1 MWIWLKQKW
10 IQIIPSERIKSRFC
24 MLHFFTWQPGTTTW
38 QHLEPCYDHIGWP
51 WDRLWRDAKKWNREE
66 KYGNHISN
74 FEKRKEKCRDL
85 FSGSRR
91 EREFMHKQIEKSA
104 IFSNFEKRKRNFE
117 IKSHDA
123 RGDRDVEISNF
134 SWRER
139 GIHRP
144 PFTFIFLFFFLSL
157 KLKIISATKRSYD
170 FWCPIPE

>member
-1 MWIWLKQKW
+1 MWKS
-10 IQIIPSERIKSRFC
+10 PSESYLGRRVKENTQTLQVYNKMQKNMQMHR
-24 MLHFFTWQPGTTTW
+24 HWQ
-38 QHLEPCYDHIGWP
+38 
-51 WDRLWRDAKKWNREE
+51 DAKKWNREE

-139 GIHRP
+139 EIHLP
-144 PFTFIFLFFFLSL
+144 PFTFLFLFYFSSVL
-157 KLKIISATKRSYD
+157 KTKNYLCHKEE
-170 FWCPIPE
+170 FWHPIP